1 MLSAWISFLIGVLL
15 FWRQAAIEAAWKS
28 WLFVGQTREGVMFA
42 SLVLLVFFVYLWWK
56 HGWNGIWSKFWEKAL
71 EALVMTLVAAA
82 LLFLWEL
89 FCEPWAQVSWVTSQM
104 EQARTAERSANLR
117 KDGDAAIIA
126 QQKIEIISLRS
137 KKSPPL
143 LGHLSSGAQPDIDQI
158 CEKLESCPS
167 PELRKRVLR
176 FANKLDDFYLQYDI
190 AVKKEDALSGQA
202 HEAIVRGLRVQMSAR
217 YRSDFEPDVLAYR
230 KVVISRLPPGSVD
243 HSQDSLYENQ
253 GPGWA
258 SFSIIENVNNI
269 AGDLRQLA
277 SQLPEH

>member
-1 MLSAWISFLIGVLL
+1 VDFFPYWGTPFLASGSDRSRLEVVAV
-15 FWRQAAIEAAWKS
+15 RGS
-28 WLFVGQTREGVMFA
+28 DEGGSYVCVSRIA
-42 SLVLLVFFVYLWWK
+42 SLLRLSLVEARLEWHLEQVL
-56 HGWNGIWSKFWEKAL
+56 GKAL